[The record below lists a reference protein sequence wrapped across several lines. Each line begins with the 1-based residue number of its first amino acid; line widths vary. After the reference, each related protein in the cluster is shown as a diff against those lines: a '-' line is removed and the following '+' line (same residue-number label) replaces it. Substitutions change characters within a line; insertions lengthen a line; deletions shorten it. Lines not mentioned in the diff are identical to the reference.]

1 MKKILIVLFLAFAC
15 FSSNKGSDVNSLFL
29 ENCNLDWKLSFAGKI
44 MGPKEFF
51 FNMELQFNE
60 DGTVWGTYI
69 VINGAKQNVELRGVY
84 NEEKGYILLYEYD
97 IQDRRTGYYFKG
109 ALREI
114 YSEQSFRL
122 IGFTLDGRYIKNG
135 TKVNWPFKAE
145 SYQWG

>member
-1 MKKILIVLFLAFAC
+1 MFISSLAIIV
-15 FSSNKGSDVNSLFL
+15 FSPQQLRV
-29 ENCNLDWKLSFAGKI
+29 
-44 MGPKEFF
+44 EF
-51 FNMELQFNE
+51 
-60 DGTVWGTYI
+60 YS
-69 VINGAKQNVELRGVY
+69 

-114 YSEQSFRL
+114 YSEQSFRW

-145 SYQWG
+145 SYQWE